1 MGVDWKKWDWFFG
14 PGGDR
19 RPAAEETGLP
29 EEAPAEDGTQ
39 ETEPFAVWGE
49 DPLDLD
55 GGGGDDIW

>member
-29 EEAPAEDGTQ
+29 EEAPAENGTE

-49 DPLDLD
+49 DAPEPD
-55 GGGGDDIW
+55 GGGEDIW